1 MKDCMTQI
9 GQSMSFH
16 RTLMDYSNQFYF
28 PALKNFRNFS
38 KDDYAQA
45 KSLAS
50 YFVRLQE
57 AWNALK
63 IVKLESNAKPVMQR
77 GDMLTVTAYL
87 DLGTIQ
93 PNELSVELYHGTV
106 SNQSSEIANAQKTEM
121 KWLKSDGELNLY
133 QVRIECVDT
142 GMQGHTVRILPK
154 HEALVHP
161 YRCGFIKW
169 A

>member
-1 MKDCMTQI
+1 
-9 GQSMSFH
+9 
-16 RTLMDYSNQFYF
+16 
-28 PALKNFRNFS
+28 
-38 KDDYAQA
+38 
-45 KSLAS
+45 
-50 YFVRLQE
+50 
-57 AWNALK
+57 
-63 IVKLESNAKPVMQR
+63 MQR

-106 SNQSSEIANAQKTEM
+106 SNQSSEITNAQKTEM

-169 A
+169 V